1 MLVLTFLNIF
11 SISFTWLLQQKNV
24 YKLFSQDY
32 NCEKTQCS
40 SQLTLCDSATV
51 GHIVCQNSDK
61 FAHLENRVINS
72 FDSQLASKSV
82 SISGS
87 DCKVGRQNID
97 KNSQF

>member
-1 MLVLTFLNIF
+1 MCTNYFLRIIIVKRL
-11 SISFTWLLQQKNV
+11 SALLSLHCV
-24 YKLFSQDY
+24 
-32 NCEKTQCS
+32 T
-40 SQLTLCDSATV
+40 ATT

-82 SISGS
+82 SIFGS

-97 KNSQF
+97 KNSRI